1 MYNAHKVKKT
11 VMDIDFK
18 TMTEDD
24 VKAKYDEIKSLL
36 TDKDVKMLN
45 LGDSPDG
52 AAIKTAM
59 ENW

>member
-1 MYNAHKVKKT
+1 
-11 VMDIDFK
+11 MDIDFK

>member
-1 MYNAHKVKKT
+1 
-11 VMDIDFK
+11 
-18 TMTEDD
+18 MTEDD
-24 VKAKYDEIKSLL
+24 VKAKYNEIKSLL
-36 TDKDVKMLN
+36 TDKDVKMLE